1 MQEARPL
8 FFILTYLLHSLAMCL
23 PVYFPCTEC
32 QVIAS
37 LLPPKT
43 SCAHHEDCRTSRQ
56 TSMLVASTCQVY
68 LWQRY
73 KLRWCKRGA
82 TTRSLQDLEADPLDI
97 WTLDQVLPV

>member
-23 PVYFPCTEC
+23 PVCFPCTEC

-43 SCAHHEDCRTSRQ
+43 SRAHHEDCRASRQ

-73 KLRWCKRGA
+73 KL
-82 TTRSLQDLEADPLDI
+82 Q
-97 WTLDQVLPV
+97 